1 MALDT
6 KLGFN
11 LHLKSVQ
18 CIVNKTVLL
27 RKLQNILPRRSLIYK
42 SFIRPH
48 LNYGDIFMIE
58 HTILCFI
65 KILNQF
71 NQCRISNY
79 GRNRRNFKRKNI
91 LRIRFW
97 IFPRKTSKTLLL
109 IQNNQKQVTKSLFL
123 ISSFIKYQIFNQKL
137 QKYPPNLYKT

>member
-27 RKLQNILPRRSLIYK
+27 RKLQNILPTRSLIYK

-91 LRIRFW
+91 LRIRF
-97 IFPRKTSKTLLL
+97 
-109 IQNNQKQVTKSLFL
+109 
-123 ISSFIKYQIFNQKL
+123 
-137 QKYPPNLYKT
+137 